1 MFHEKNKG
9 LNSEKISFKKLKND
23 DYLLTLIFDRNKRIR
38 KKNPMLDEVEKIN
51 LSTRYK

>member
-38 KKNPMLDEVEKIN
+38 KKKSNDEVEKIN